1 MENPILLETRHGAVS
16 LLTLHRPDKLNALN
30 RALIGEL
37 GRVLRELEADRSVRC
52 IVLTGSGDKA
62 FAAGADISEFSSFE
76 PGQGEALSRE
86 GHLVLFDYIPSMKTP
101 VLAAINGYA
110 LGGGLELAMS
120 CHFRYASQN
129 AKLGLPEVTLGLIPG
144 YGGTQRLARLVGKG
158 LAIELI
164 ASARMMNA
172 EEALSRGLVNRV
184 LESDQLVNAALE
196 TAQKIA
202 LNSAW
207 AIERA
212 IELIELGERDLD
224 AGLEAE
230 MRSFGS
236 LFRTP
241 DFEEGTQAFIEKRK
255 PKFN

>member
-1 MENPILLETRHGAVS
+1 MENPILLETRQGSTS
-16 LLTLHRPDKLNALN
+16 LLTLNRPDKLNALN
-30 RALIGEL
+30 RALIAEL
-37 GRVLRELEADRSVRC
+37 GRVLRQLEADRSVRC
-52 IVLTGSGDKA
+52 IVLTGSGEKA

-76 PGQGEALSRE
+76 PAQGEGLSRE
-86 GHLVLFDYIPSMKTP
+86 GHVQLFDYIPKMRTP
-101 VLAAINGYA
+101 VIAAINGYA

-158 LAIELI
+158 LAIEMI
-164 ASARMMNA
+164 ASARMIDA
-172 EEALSRGLVNRV
+172 EEALNRGLVNRV
-184 LESDQLVNAALE
+184 LEQDQLVSAALE
-196 TAQKIA
+196 TARKIS
-202 LNSAW
+202 LNSPT

-212 IELIELGERDLD
+212 IELVERGERDLD

-230 MRSFGS
+230 IQSFGS

-241 DFEEGTQAFIEKRK
+241 DFEEGTQAFLEKRK
-255 PKFN
+255 PNFN